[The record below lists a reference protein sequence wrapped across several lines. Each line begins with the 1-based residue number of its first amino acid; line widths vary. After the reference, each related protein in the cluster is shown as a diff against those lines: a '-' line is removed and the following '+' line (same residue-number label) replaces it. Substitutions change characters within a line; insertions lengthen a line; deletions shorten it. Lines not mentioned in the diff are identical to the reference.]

1 MTMAM
6 LGASLGGNTRNQTC
20 SHLYHL
26 HCKPLNRD
34 IESFWALVSLSEKWE
49 CCHCHLFGRAALKS
63 KGDHMGRTLSNE
75 FLPILSLGTGVAPPM
90 RSQLWSE
97 CQGLLFSI

>member
-63 KGDHMGRTLSNE
+63 KGDPMGRTLSNE